1 MVCKGIR
8 MELFTVVLLTY
19 QQRHHLNECLKHI
32 FLQDYEAVE
41 LIVCDNNSCDFSV
54 EEVEAYIAKHKPEQI
69 VSVQVYQQPD
79 YAGEAENCKKALELS
94 HGVYVTFLK
103 VDEEFAD
110 KKALSKTA
118 AYFAQT
124 NANVLIS
131 KIQKIS
137 EDGKQ
142 KWEIRPFDQELYRFE
157 KASPD
162 WLFREFGTLPS
173 EPFVCEVPVVFRT
186 EYIKQL
192 GFDPA
197 YASVPFWTLW
207 LKLCEAQEKAVFFDQ
222 ITMYRRMYV
231 IEDDMAYM
239 AYGMKERH
247 YEDCIRLLQD
257 YVYPRLA
264 RFSGMDRLRCRHAVE
279 VIKIRIDDRK
289 WYTWKFWK
297 KCFWKIR
304 KMPTLMLASLYRIR
318 NGNYEI
324 HIHNEKKLLVVFS
337 LLFYLNIS
345 VFPGRDCKVLWAAG
359 AAATFALF
367 TVKQMLRLCISM
379 ARAVLDKKLQEK
391 W

>member
-1 MVCKGIR
+1 

-19 QQRHHLNECLKHI
+19 QQRHHLEQCLKHI

-41 LIVCDNNSCDFSV
+41 LIICDNNSCDFSV
-54 EEVEAYIAKHKPEQI
+54 EEVKAYIAKKKPKQI
-69 VSVQVYQQPD
+69 VSVQVYQQAD
-79 YAGEAENCKKALELS
+79 YKGEAENCRTALELA
-94 HGVYVTFLK
+94 HGGYVTFLK
-103 VDEEFAD
+103 PDEEFAD

-118 AYFAQT
+118 AYFLQT
-124 NANVLIS
+124 NANVIVS

-142 KWEIRPFDQELYRFE
+142 KWEIRPFDEELRRFE
-157 KASPD
+157 KASVD
-162 WLFREFGTLPS
+162 FLFREFGTHS
-173 EPFVCEVPVVFRT
+173 FEPYVCEAPVFFRT
-186 EYIKQL
+186 EYLKQI

-197 YASVPFWTLW
+197 YASIPFWTLW
-207 LKLCEAQEKAVFFDQ
+207 LKMCEMQEKAVLFDQ
-222 ITMYRRMYV
+222 VTMHKRMYV
-231 IEDDMAYM
+231 VEDDMAYM

-264 RFSGMDRLRCRHAVE
+264 KFSGMDRLRCRHAVE
-279 VIKIRIDDRK
+279 VIKIRMDDRK

-304 KMPTLMLASLYRIR
+304 KMPTLLLGHLYRIR

-324 HIHNEKKLLVVFS
+324 HVHNEKKFLVIFS
-337 LLFYLNIS
+337 LLFYLDIS
-345 VFPGRDCKVLWAAG
+345 IFPDRDSDVLWAAG
-359 AAATFALF
+359 AAAAFALLA
-367 TVKQMLRLCISM
+367 VKQIFRLCIG
-379 ARAVLDKKLQEK
+379 AGRAVLDKKLNEK